1 MNEIFFIF
9 SKKRMW
15 FLPLKKMYFV
25 YSWSI
30 QKYVTRSVELCL
42 LVIKGAWFIV
52 LRFPDSFISQCFQR
66 NASVSVPTF
75 FGKVGMIVTLCIL
88 IVSIISCSSVT
99 LTGNAYQNI
108 SVVISSEVAED
119 PQLIDSIKVS
129 IIFSI
134 HCWPVYSFSVV
145 LGIVSSR
152 IASIVR
158 SYSKK
163 GVLQPCDH
171 RDPFFVEVPSK
182 RETW

>member
-1 MNEIFFIF
+1 
-9 SKKRMW
+9 
-15 FLPLKKMYFV
+15 
-25 YSWSI
+25 
-30 QKYVTRSVELCL
+30 
-42 LVIKGAWFIV
+42 
-52 LRFPDSFISQCFQR
+52 
-66 NASVSVPTF
+66 
-75 FGKVGMIVTLCIL
+75 MILTLCIL

-182 RETW
+182 RET